1 MPADHLEFDAE
12 LVSWKTPQGEQTV
25 EKYRLEDGENNRRG
39 LLQRFDRELIEIAKP
54 KPWPAMSGGAC
65 FGTGE
70 RLIPTR

>member
-1 MPADHLEFDAE
+1 MPADH
-12 LVSWKTPQGEQTV
+12 
-25 EKYRLEDGENNRRG
+25 LEDGENNRRG
-39 LLQRFDRELIEIAKP
+39 LRQRFDRELIEIAKP